1 MLAAYVSGHGWGHAT
16 RTAEVL
22 RVVRERAP
30 ELPITVVTDAPAF
43 LFERVIGPPLA
54 IRTVRGDVG
63 LCQKDALLI
72 DEPATV
78 VAWREFMATWE
89 DRVAT
94 EARWL
99 REAGPAVVLG
109 DIPPLGFAAAQA
121 AGIEAIAL
129 GNFSWDWIY
138 AHLAARQPALADAAV
153 WAREAYRS
161 ATLLLR
167 LPFAGD
173 LSAFPEIEDIPLVV
187 RRPRIGKPEARR
199 RLGLDARPALLLAFG
214 GIGFPG
220 LSVEAFAAV
229 CGRYQV
235 LLAGRPRVAAEKP
248 GSEVRSLDAAE
259 LDAQG
264 LAFPDLVGAVEVVIT
279 KPGYGVVSDCI
290 GAGTRLVYTERGDF
304 PEYPIMVGE
313 MPDYLPA
320 AHVSNDA
327 LREGR
332 IAAAVARVL
341 ATPFPAPPRTDG
353 ASVAAARILARL

>member
-30 ELPITVVTDAPAF
+30 DLRITVVTEAPAF
-43 LFERVIGPPLA
+43 LFERVIVPPLA
-54 IRTVRGDVG
+54 IRAVRGDVG
-63 LCQKDALLI
+63 LCQKDALEI

-78 VAWREFMATWE
+78 VAWREFVATWE
-89 DRVAT
+89 QRVAA

-99 REAGPAVVLG
+99 RETGVGCVLG
-109 DIPPLGFAAAQA
+109 DIPPLAFAAARA
-121 AGIEAIAL
+121 AGVAAIAL

-138 AHLAARQPALADAAV
+138 AHLAARQAAFADAAV

-161 ATLLLR
+161 AALLLR

-173 LSAFPEIEDIPLVV
+173 LSVFPRIEDVPLVV
-187 RRPRIGKPEARR
+187 RRPRIGKGEARR
-199 RLGLDARPALLLAFG
+199 RLRLDARPAVLLAFG
-214 GIGFPG
+214 GIGLPG
-220 LSVEAFAAV
+220 LRLEAFGV
-229 CGRYQV
+229 LGREYQV
-235 LLAGRPRVAAEKP
+235 LLAGWPRAAAETL
-248 GSEVRSLDAAE
+248 GSQVRLLGPAE

-264 LAFPDLVGAVEVVIT
+264 LAFPDLVGAVDVVVT
-279 KPGYGVVSDCI
+279 KPGYGIVSDCI

-304 PEYPIMVGE
+304 PEYPIMVSE
-313 MPDYLPA
+313 MPSYLPA
-320 AHVSNDA
+320 VHVSNEE

-332 IAAAVARVL
+332 IAAPVARVL

-353 ASVAAARILARL
+353 STVAAARILARI